1 MEVAERKVVMR
12 SDLLSRDDLFDIVER
27 ASSVDER
34 LGDDF
39 VPVEGTDPAVVHR
52 RLEAWCRALGGGD
65 RDRLERRLA
74 WDGLDLDAARSA
86 LGRVRLRERAGL
98 PEWVG
103 LVSETLHA
111 TPLVPVG
118 PTDGVWPEDLAF
130 LDATE
135 PRPFEEV
142 LAPFVLVARR
152 RLAERAPGL
161 AGLASHGART
171 ALERTLL
178 ETLSFVSGD
187 LLLARFESTN
197 AREQSSWDRLLT
209 LAQDPGSRSLYEG
222 FVRRLQ
228 EGGVADLLKEYPVLA
243 RSLGT
248 LVLLWVD
255 AQAELLD
262 RLRADLPDLERS
274 FGVEGERFGQV
285 LEIRPSLSDAHRGGR
300 SVVALTFASGRRL
313 VYKPKDLGTEA
324 AYQRLLTW
332 LNEQGAP
339 LPFKVLKVLDRST
352 HGWSEFVEHLPCED
366 QEQGRRFYRRA
377 GMLLCLCYVLE
388 VTDCHYENLIA
399 HREHPV
405 LVDDETL
412 MHHRAESEIPADD
425 DARSTAFDQLYHS
438 VLRSG
443 LLPQWEVGPD
453 HRSAFSLSG
462 LGEADDQ
469 DLPALG
475 PTWTRI
481 NTDRMAKE
489 PGGPRRV
496 VRANVPRLDGAP
508 LGLQEHG
515 SEVVDGF
522 RSLYAFLLDHREAFL
537 TCDPLLALARQQV
550 RYVFRPTGIYARLL
564 RGLHAADLMRDGAD
578 RSIELE
584 KLGRRLVPPRE
595 LVERPDE
602 RSLLWPVFAAERAA
616 MEVYD
621 VPFFTARASSDA
633 LVVAPGHEIE
643 GAFDEPSFDLVVRV
657 VEGLDREDLE
667 RQVAYI
673 EGTLYTHLARETA
686 APRPLLPTDDTP
698 EDSAEDSPSELTDE
712 EFVAAALALAEAIR
726 SNAVRARDGSAS
738 WIAPQLLV
746 QANRY
751 QLQPLG
757 FDLYSGSTG
766 VALFLAAAERIAPGS
781 GSGELALAA
790 LQPLQ
795 NALGRRPDHVA
806 ATMGLGGAGGLG
818 SVVYG
823 LVRVSGLLDEPALL
837 EDAHRTAALVSDEL
851 VSRDRVLDVVGGAAG
866 TILGLVALHEASP
879 EAGVLARAVACGEHL
894 LATRRVTDVGARAWV
909 GDKGL
914 RSTGFSHGTAG
925 IAYAL
930 LRLYEHTQDER
941 LRSAAEEAVGY
952 EHTRYSPEH
961 RTWVDHGELGN
972 PLHLVQWCRGAAGI
986 GLARLAGLGVLDT
999 DVVREDLEG
1008 ALRATSEHGLRGVDQ
1023 VCCGNLGRAEVLLS
1037 AGRRLLRPELTRA
1050 ARMTASR
1057 VLSGAE
1063 RRGGFVLHPRL
1074 PARVPAPPGFF
1085 QGTAGIGYALL
1096 RMAHPDLLPSVLA
1109 WE

>member
-1 MEVAERKVVMR
+1 MR
-12 SDLLSRDDLFDIVER
+12 SDLLSPDDLFDIVER

-34 LGDDF
+34 LGGDF
-39 VPVEGTDPAVVHR
+39 VPVEGTDPAVVQR

-74 WDGLDLDAARSA
+74 WDGLDLDAARGA
-86 LGRVRLRERAGL
+86 LGRVRLRERAVL

-103 LVSETLHA
+103 LVSETLRA
-111 TPLVPVG
+111 APLVPVG
-118 PTDGVWPEDLAF
+118 PTDGAWPEDLAF
-130 LDATE
+130 LDAAE

-142 LAPFVLVARR
+142 LVPFVLVARR
-152 RLAERAPGL
+152 RLAERTPGL
-161 AGLASHGART
+161 AGLASNGART
-171 ALERTLL
+171 TLERTLL
-178 ETLSFVSGD
+178 ETLSYVSRD

-197 AREQSSWDRLLT
+197 ARGQSAWDRLLS
-209 LAQDPGSRSLYEG
+209 LAQDPESRSLYRA

-228 EGGVADLLKEYPVLA
+228 AGGLADLLKEYPVLA

-248 LVLLWVD
+248 LSLLWVE

-262 RLRADLPDLERS
+262 RLQADLPDLEHH

-285 LEIRPSLSDAHRGGR
+285 LEVRPSLSDAHRGGR

-339 LPFKVLKVLDRST
+339 LPFKVLTVLDRTT
-352 HGWSEFVEHLPCED
+352 HGWSEFVEHLACED
-366 QEQGRRFYRRA
+366 REQGRRFYRRA

-399 HREHPV
+399 HGEHPV

-489 PGGPRRV
+489 PGVPRRV

-508 LGLQEHG
+508 LSLQQHG
-515 SEVVDGF
+515 SDVVDGF
-522 RSLYAFLLDHREAFL
+522 RSLYAFLLDHRKAFL

-550 RYVFRPTGIYARLL
+550 RYVFRPTGIYVRLL
-564 RGLHAADLMRDGAD
+564 RGLHSAGLMRDGAD

-584 KLGRRLVPPRE
+584 KLGRRHVPPRE
-595 LVERPDE
+595 LVRRPDE

-643 GAFDEPSFDLVVRV
+643 GAFDERSFDLVVRI

-673 EGTLYTHLARETA
+673 EATLYTHLARETA
-686 APRPLLPTDDTP
+686 VPRPVGPTDDTP
-698 EDSAEDSPSELTDE
+698 EDSPEEVTDE
-712 EFVAAALALAEAIR
+712 AFVAAALALAEAIR
-726 SNAVRARDGSAS
+726 SDALRACDGSAS

-746 QANRY
+746 RANRY

-781 GSGELALAA
+781 GSGEVALAA
-790 LQPLQ
+790 LEPLQ
-795 NALGRRPDHVA
+795 NALGRRPDHFA

-823 LVRVSGLLDEPALL
+823 LVKISSLLDEPALL
-837 EDAHRTAALVSDEL
+837 QHAHRTAALVSDEL
-851 VSRDRVLDVVGGAAG
+851 VARDQVLDVVGGAAG
-866 TILGLVALHEASP
+866 TILALVALHEASP
-879 EAGVLARAVACGEHL
+879 EADVLARAVACGEHL
-894 LATRRVTDVGARAWV
+894 LATMRVTDVGARAWV
-909 GDKGL
+909 GDRGL

-925 IAYAL
+925 IAYSL

-941 LRSAAEEAVGY
+941 LRAAAEEAVGY

-961 RTWVDHGELGN
+961 RTWVDHGELGE

-999 DVVREDLEG
+999 DVVREDLEA

-1050 ARMTASR
+1050 ARVTASR

-1063 RRGGFVLHPRL
+1063 RRGGFVLDPRL
-1074 PARVPAPPGFF
+1074 PGRVPAPPGFF

-1096 RMAHPDLLPSVLA
+1096 RMVHPDALPSVLA